1 MRRKIESNKLDLG
14 GREMIYRFRC
24 HSEKEAGEV
33 ARNLRFV
40 GVVADPQSLVT
51 DVVDALWR
59 QEHEIRR

>member
-1 MRRKIESNKLDLG
+1 MSRKDSNKKSEG
-14 GREMIYRFRC
+14 KMIYHFRC
-24 HSEKEAGEV
+24 HSETEAGEV